1 MRYEEPEMEIVQLE
15 KEDILTLVSGP
26 ESGVHYTGKELQQG

>member
-15 KEDILTLVSGP
+15 KEDILTLVSGL
-26 ESGVHYTGKELQQG
+26 ESGVPFAGNELQQE